1 MRRISTGWRLAK
13 DSWAVLVS
21 DQSLLVFP
29 VLSFASAAVA
39 LVLFLAPGLAMGSPD
54 QVTWPLAVGALVGS
68 YLATFFTIY
77 FNVALAGAARRSMAG
92 ENTSL
97 RDGLEVARERRGVI
111 ARWALVQWAVGLV
124 LKLLAP
130 DDDDSVA
137 GRIFGW
143 VITRVLGAAWALATF
158 FVVPVLAFEG
168 RTPGDAFK
176 RSFALVRER
185 WGEGIAGN
193 VGIGLA
199 VTVVG
204 GLPVLALFGFAF
216 LMVDTSTTL
225 FAVALV
231 LAVLAAIG
239 VAAVG
244 SALDVIFRVAL
255 YRYASF
261 GTTTEGFATGDLTT
275 AFVPKARKRR

>member
-13 DSWAVLVS
+13 DSWAVLVA
-21 DQSLLVFP
+21 DRSLAVFP
-29 VLSFASAAVA
+29 VLSFVSAAVA
-39 LVLFLAPGLAMGSPD
+39 LTIFLAPGLAMGSPD
-54 QVTWPLAVGALVGS
+54 EVTWPLAVGALVGS
-68 YLATFFTIY
+68 YLATFCTIY

-92 ENTSL
+92 EDTSL

-124 LKLLAP
+124 LHLLAP
-130 DDDDSVA
+130 DDDDSVT
-137 GRIFGW
+137 GRIVGW
-143 VITRVLGAAWALATF
+143 AITRLLGAAWVLATF

-199 VTVVG
+199 VTVIG

-216 LMVDTSTTL
+216 LMADTSTVL
-225 FAVALV
+225 FVTFLG
-231 LAVLAAIG
+231 LAVLG
-239 VAAVG
+239 AVG
-244 SALDVIFRVAL
+244 VSAVASALNVIFCVAL
-255 YRYASF
+255 YRYASY
-261 GTTTEGFATGDLTT
+261 GTTTDGFATNDLTA